1 MEFMVVPKPIFSD
14 SKEVMGY
21 YLSFQ
26 VGNALLEEGKMYS
39 LDAGINTQFIDFVNE
54 IGLDVLT
61 LNKLIFIPVTDIL
74 LATDIEN
81 DCTVDRSMVVLVLNK
96 RTNLSQN
103 NLNRIAYLRGAGFKI
118 AFYSYL
124 SIEVIEP
131 FLPNTDYVFCINDTE
146 IMMSTVRY
154 LKKNGHQTKLIAT
167 KVDTARAFD
176 RVKAFGIRYFA
187 GQFYKSP
194 IISKDNRVSPLQ
206 INYIQLLNQVGQD
219 DFEFD
224 KFTKIVQRDTS
235 LAIQFLK
242 MVNSSHMRS
251 NKITSLRH
259 AAALVGQNEIK
270 RWITTAVASTLSQ
283 EKPGEVTRISLL
295 RAKFCENVAG
305 LFDMAM
311 HSENLF
317 LMGLFSVLD
326 VILEMPIEK
335 ALELVLVP
343 DSVKVALITEENNF
357 GQIYKFIKSYEQGDW
372 TEISMIALIRNIN
385 IADIYKA
392 YHETLI
398 WYGRL
403 INMTIDED
411 EAMS

>member
-1 MEFMVVPKPIFSD
+1 MDFMVVPKPIFSD

-39 LDAGINTQFIDFVNE
+39 LDAGINTQFFDFVNK

-61 LNKLIFIPVTDIL
+61 FNKLIFIPVTDIL

-81 DCTVDRSMVVLVLNK
+81 DCSIDHSMVVLILNK
-96 RTNLSQN
+96 RNQLSQS
-103 NLNRIAYLRGAGFKI
+103 NLERVAALKNSGFKI
-118 AFYSYL
+118 AFYSYPG
-124 SIEVIEP
+124 IEAIEA
-131 FLPNTDYVFCINDTE
+131 FLPNTDYVFCTNDTE

-154 LKKNGHQTKLIAT
+154 LKRHGHSTKLIAT
-167 KVDTARAFD
+167 KVDTERAFD

-187 GQFYKSP
+187 GQFYKVP
-194 IISKDNRVSPLQ
+194 TISKDNRVSPLQ
-206 INYIQLLNQVGQD
+206 INYIQLLNQVNQD

-224 KFTKIVQRDTS
+224 RFTKVVQRDTS
-235 LAIQFLK
+235 LAIQFLR
-242 MVNSSHMRS
+242 MVNSSHVRT

-259 AAALVGQNEIK
+259 AAALIGQNEIK
-270 RWITTAVASTLSQ
+270 RWITTAVASSLSQ
-283 EKPGEVTRISLL
+283 AKPGEITRISLL

-305 LFDMAM
+305 LFEMGV

-335 ALELVLVP
+335 ALELVFVP
-343 DSVKVALITEENNF
+343 ESVKTALTVGNNDF
-357 GQIYKFIKSYEQGDW
+357 GQVYNFIKSYEQGDW
-372 TEISMIALIRNIN
+372 TEISRTALLRNMK

-398 WYGRL
+398 WYGRM

-411 EAMS
+411 EALS